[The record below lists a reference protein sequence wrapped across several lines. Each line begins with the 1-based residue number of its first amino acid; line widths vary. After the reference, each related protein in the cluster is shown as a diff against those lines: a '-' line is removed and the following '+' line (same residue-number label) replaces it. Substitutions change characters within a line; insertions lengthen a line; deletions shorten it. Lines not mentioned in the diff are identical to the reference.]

1 MAKPQRRALIVAA
14 LLLGVFL
21 SALEATVVAT
31 VMPTVIAELGG
42 ITLYGW
48 VASSYLLVSTVSV
61 PIYGK
66 VADLYGRKR
75 VLLFGIAIFLVG
87 SVASALATSIELL
100 IAARFVQGI
109 GAGAMGPVTL
119 TIVGDIF
126 TIEERGRVQGF
137 FGAVWG
143 ISAIVGPLLGGA
155 IVSVA
160 SWRWVFWINVP
171 FGLASMIAL
180 MKVFH
185 EAPRAR
191 SEHPFDW
198 AGAFVLTLGSTLL
211 LVGASRVRPEVT
223 LPLGVALLVLF
234 AWIEHRAV
242 DPVLPLDLALERPI
256 FVAAISSV
264 LLGAAMM
271 GILTYVPLHAQGVL
285 GRTPTEAG
293 ASVAPMLVGWPI
305 ASAATSRL
313 LMRTGF
319 RAPVWLGAFF
329 CGGALAFF
337 AWEVGPHVTLFGTQ
351 AAMFVYGMGMGLTNT
366 ALIIAVQSSVQWK
379 QRGVATAMNLF
390 ARSMGQTLGVGA
402 LGSILAVSLTGALA
416 PEAINRLLEPHVE
429 KGTTVAAGEAL
440 AALERGLEPMFWWI
454 ALFGLLNVVVVAFYP
469 RHQAVVAD
477 AKPTPEPH
485 V

>member
-1 MAKPQRRALIVAA
+1 
-14 LLLGVFL
+14 
-21 SALEATVVAT
+21 
-31 VMPTVIAELGG
+31 
-42 ITLYGW
+42 
-48 VASSYLLVSTVSV
+48 
-61 PIYGK
+61 
-66 VADLYGRKR
+66 
-75 VLLFGIAIFLVG
+75 
-87 SVASALATSIELL
+87 
-100 IAARFVQGI
+100 
-109 GAGAMGPVTL
+109 MGPVTL